1 MTPSSEPSLSISPGP
16 AATAEPVPASASAS
30 ASVSAAPVVS
40 THSALDAEVRATA
53 MLLIGALAVIGGI
66 TALVSGLL
74 TLMGTT

>member
-1 MTPSSEPSLSISPGP
+1 MTPSSEPSISPGL
-16 AATAEPVPASASAS
+16 AAAEPVPASASAS
-30 ASVSAAPVVS
+30 VSASPVVS

-66 TALVSGLL
+66 AALVSGLL

>member
-16 AATAEPVPASASAS
+16 AATAEPVPASAS